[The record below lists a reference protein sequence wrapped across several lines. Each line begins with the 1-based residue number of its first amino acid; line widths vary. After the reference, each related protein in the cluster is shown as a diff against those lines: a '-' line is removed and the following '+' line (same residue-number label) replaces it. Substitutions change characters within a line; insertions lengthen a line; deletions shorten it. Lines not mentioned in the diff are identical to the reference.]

1 MSDSAGNIP
10 REPKGRG
17 GDWTPPLP
25 PDPPQGRRRSDEGR
39 NRLSGGPEASGITLR
54 RYPWQVRDSGE
65 LLLVVAAGV
74 WLVAAVAQTA
84 VEGLKDPRIA
94 IAFGA
99 LIAFGELLR
108 LNLPGDRETAPIG
121 FAGALAYALLIRV
134 GTHLV
139 QYSAEQVVTVAAIG
153 MIIGALPHLAVGRP
167 ARVSGMAT
175 RLLCIACVAYIFR
188 PLAGNSAVEKHW
200 GLAVTLMT
208 ALTVLALVL
217 EAVLTALL
225 RVDEQRAVFRV
236 ALVDEMRVQLPLGA
250 AVGASALLIAFAAE
264 VMGLAA
270 LAVFTAPLLVT
281 QVAFRATYL
290 QTVRALAKVTEI
302 GGYVEAGHSERV
314 SRLAV
319 AIGREL
325 GVHEPEL
332 LELEYAAL
340 MHDIGQLSLHDPIPG
355 GATVLVSRQDQQR
368 IAELGADVIQQAQ
381 VLDSVAE
388 IVRRQNEPYRDPGAA
403 GGRAGISEPSGP
415 PPGPPPLSSRIIKTA
430 NAFDDLVGSS
440 LDPGRGEAAVLRL
453 RLDTA
458 SEYDPATV
466 EALSRVVGR
475 RSVIQM

>member
-1 MSDSAGNIP
+1 M
-10 REPKGRG
+10 
-17 GDWTPPLP
+17 
-25 PDPPQGRRRSDEGR
+25 
-39 NRLSGGPEASGITLR
+39 
-54 RYPWQVRDSGE
+54 
-65 LLLVVAAGV
+65 
-74 WLVAAVAQTA
+74 AV
-84 VEGLKDPRIA
+84 
-94 IAFGA
+94 
-99 LIAFGELLR
+99 
-108 LNLPGDRETAPIG
+108 
-121 FAGALAYALLIRV
+121 
-134 GTHLV
+134 
-139 QYSAEQVVTVAAIG
+139 
-153 MIIGALPHLAVGRP
+153 
-167 ARVSGMAT
+167 
-175 RLLCIACVAYIFR
+175 RLLCVACVAYIFR
-188 PLAGNSAVEKHW
+188 PLAGIAAVDRHW
-200 GLAVTLMT
+200 GLAFSLMT
-208 ALTVLALVL
+208 SLVVLALLL
-217 EAVLTALL
+217 ETVLTALL
-225 RVDEQRAVFRV
+225 RVDEQQARFQV

-281 QVAFRATYL
+281 QVAFRRYAGIRATYL

-325 GVHEPEL
+325 GIHEPAL

-381 VLDSVAE
+381 VLGSVAQ
-388 IVRRQNEPYRDPGAA
+388 IVRRQNEPYRAVDARPGASRVH
-403 GGRAGISEPSGP
+403 GGPAKPSA
-415 PPGPPPLSSRIIKTA
+415 PPLSSRIVKAA

-440 LDPGRGEAAVLRL
+440 LDPGRAAAAVQRL

-458 SEYDPATV
+458 SEYDPSTV
-466 EALSRVVGR
+466 EALSRVVNR

>member
-1 MSDSAGNIP
+1 
-10 REPKGRG
+10 
-17 GDWTPPLP
+17 
-25 PDPPQGRRRSDEGR
+25 
-39 NRLSGGPEASGITLR
+39 
-54 RYPWQVRDSGE
+54 
-65 LLLVVAAGV
+65 
-74 WLVAAVAQTA
+74 
-84 VEGLKDPRIA
+84 
-94 IAFGA
+94 
-99 LIAFGELLR
+99 
-108 LNLPGDRETAPIG
+108 
-121 FAGALAYALLIRV
+121 
-134 GTHLV
+134 
-139 QYSAEQVVTVAAIG
+139 
-153 MIIGALPHLAVGRP
+153 
-167 ARVSGMAT
+167 
-175 RLLCIACVAYIFR
+175 
-188 PLAGNSAVEKHW
+188 
-200 GLAVTLMT
+200 
-208 ALTVLALVL
+208 
-217 EAVLTALL
+217 
-225 RVDEQRAVFRV
+225 V

-281 QVAFRATYL
+281 QVAFRRYAGIRATYL

-340 MHDIGQLSLHDPIPG
+340 MHDIGQLSLRDPIPG

-403 GGRAGISEPSGP
+403 GGRAGFSEPSRPPGP
-415 PPGPPPLSSRIIKTA
+415 PPGPPLSSRIIKTA

-440 LDPGRGEAAVLRL
+440 LDPGRSEAAVQRL

>member
-1 MSDSAGNIP
+1 MTS
-10 REPKGRG
+10 
-17 GDWTPPLP
+17 
-25 PDPPQGRRRSDEGR
+25 RRHE
-39 NRLSGGPEASGITLR
+39 LR
-54 RYPWQVRDSGE
+54 RYPWQVRDSGQ
-65 LLLVVAAGV
+65 LLLVAAAGV

-84 VEGLKDPRIA
+84 AEGLKDPRIA

-134 GTHLV
+134 GTHVV
-139 QYSAEQVVTVAAIG
+139 QLSAEQVVTVATIG

-167 ARVSGMAT
+167 ARVSGMAA
-175 RLLCIACVAYIFR
+175 RLLCVACVAYIFR
-188 PLAGNSAVEKHW
+188 PLAGNSTLDRNW
-200 GLAVTLMT
+200 GLAFTLMT
-208 ALTVLALVL
+208 SLAVLALLL

-225 RVDEQRAVFRV
+225 RVDEQQARFRV

-264 VMGLAA
+264 VMGLYS

-281 QVAFRATYL
+281 QVAFRRYAGIRATYL

-325 GVHEPEL
+325 GIHEPQL

-340 MHDIGQLSLHDPIPG
+340 MHDIGQLSLRDPIPG
-355 GATVLVSRQDQQR
+355 GATVLVSRPDQQR

-381 VLDSVAE
+381 VLGSVAE
-388 IVRRQNEPYRDPGAA
+388 IVRRQNEPYRAVEGAVNGHPAPGHTA
-403 GGRAGISEPSGP
+403 GRPPPGSPSLGSPSPGP
-415 PPGPPPLSSRIIKTA
+415 PPPGPPLSSRIIKAA

-440 LDPGRGEAAVLRL
+440 LDPGRAAAAVQRL

-466 EALSRVVGR
+466 EALSRVVNR
-475 RSVIQM
+475 RSLLL